1 MPEIGETLRE
11 ARMRRRVDMTEVETA
26 TKIRGKYLRALENEE
41 WDLLPGPTF
50 VKTFLRTYAEYLGLD
65 SRLLVEEYRQRYER
79 PSTQDLTPFATA
91 RGRGRPGRRR
101 RRLAAMGPAL
111 VVGACV
117 VLLLASLWLLGSWP
131 LGDDEE
137 PASPDRAGNASESPR
152 SGGGRVGL
160 RGRGGGSQERQRRRP
175 PRRVR
180 LQLIATAPVYV
191 CVVDA
196 GGRQVIDEETLSAGH
211 GDAGAAEQA
220 VPDQLREQRDPHAG
234 ERSHVPGRGEHGCD
248 RLRAAAGAQAEAAV
262 GRAAPGLLDVSVRA
276 GIVVTGTE
284 VLSGIIRDANGP
296 WLAERLRSLGV
307 QLAHVIVVGDR
318 PADLRA
324 ALDFLSGLELIIT
337 TGGLGPTADDLT
349 AEVVAEF
356 AGRPLELDPEL
367 EERIWAIISA
377 LRGRWRDV
385 SRRVAAGRQPQA
397 GAGAAGGGGARAGG
411 HRAGAGRAGRR
422 RAVRGRPA
430 GSAG

>member
-79 PSTQDLTPFATA
+79 PSTQDLTPFATS

-152 SGGGRVGL
+152 SAGGGSDQGSD
-160 RGRGGGSQERQRRRP
+160 GGSGGESQERQRRRP

-180 LQLIATAPVYV
+180 LQLIARAPVYV

-196 GGRQVIDEETLSAGH
+196 GGRQVIDEEILSPDTVTRVLRSKRFLTNFGNSGIRMRVNGRTYPVAEST
-211 GDAGAAEQA
+211 GAIGYE
-220 VPDQLREQRDPHAG
+220 LR
-234 ERSHVPGRGEHGCD
+234 PGRKPK
-248 RLRAAAGAQAEAAV
+248 RLS
-262 GRAAPGLLDVSVRA
+262 D
-276 GIVVTGTE
+276 
-284 VLSGIIRDANGP
+284 
-296 WLAERLRSLGV
+296 ER
-307 QLAHVIVVGDR
+307 R
-318 PADLRA
+318 PDC
-324 ALDFLSGLELIIT
+324 ST
-337 TGGLGPTADDLT
+337 
-349 AEVVAEF
+349 
-356 AGRPLELDPEL
+356 
-367 EERIWAIISA
+367 
-377 LRGRWRDV
+377 
-385 SRRVAAGRQPQA
+385 
-397 GAGAAGGGGARAGG
+397 
-411 HRAGAGRAGRR
+411 
-422 RAVRGRPA
+422 
-430 GSAG
+430 